1 MRGQH
6 YLINSAPDGVV
17 EDAADQETLH
27 IGGVN
32 VELPGDEGDVDP
44 GVRLDQLDQHLGPD
58 VAKQVFDVFS
68 DESVLHYGLT
78 IDLQDLLEVFDVIVL
93 VSVHEVCHGEDL
105 HIVLV
110 RFGLLGVEWVDTRL
124 HQHVG

>member
-32 VELPGDEGDVDP
+32 VELTGDEGDVDP
-44 GVRLDQLDQHLGPD
+44 RVRLDQLYQHL
-58 VAKQVFDVFS
+58 
-68 DESVLHYGLT
+68 T
-78 IDLQDLLEVFDVIVL
+78 N
-93 VSVHEVCHGEDL
+93 
-105 HIVLV
+105 
-110 RFGLLGVEWVDTRL
+110 RR
-124 HQHVG
+124 